1 MSGRLNSGKMRSARK
16 WWNTYIIYESSPSQ
30 LVSEPDPQK
39 IKKEGLVHLLG
50 WKFTPPSMQAHFRLA
65 FDWHSDVR
73 FLEMLTTQE
82 PSKAFCFILES
93 CNHQAGKIE
102 CLHVWLCKVHSTIN
116 KIHSVHFHPAPFIRP
131 SFYIFS
137 LKEWP
142 FRLKYEHSSFII
154 QYWYVL
160 WCIYNTAILFV

>member
-50 WKFTPPSMQAHFRLA
+50 WKFTPPGMQAHFRLA

-116 KIHSVHFHPAPFIRP
+116 KIPQCTLPSRPIYQTLLLHFQLERVTIPFKVWAFIFYHS
-131 SFYIFS
+131 
-137 LKEWP
+137 
-142 FRLKYEHSSFII
+142 
-154 QYWYVL
+154 
-160 WCIYNTAILFV
+160 ILICALMYL